1 MKAISP
7 ETFIGFGMCILRL
20 HVKFRHEAHDFRWRA
35 TFGAP
40 PGTCSTL
47 WKKIDPDSTM
57 PNGAQPYHLL
67 WGLMFMKLYCAE
79 AVNTVLAGGVDVKT
93 FRKWSWLFAE
103 AVAVLHSSVVGVLLA
118 NRYERLCKHIYRRPF
133 HSCVFLSYLYLS
145 LTTYARYFGRIGDLQ
160 ITLAIPVSLLSMEPI
175 FKSTNQIPSGRA
187 GGRTNSTDQ
196 AFVMSSRY
204 AF

>member
-1 MKAISP
+1 MQQVLSSLCQRQDELFNMKTISP

-40 PGTCSTL
+40 PGICSTL

-79 AVNTVLAGGVDVKT
+79 AVNAVLAGGVDVKT

-118 NRYERLCKHIYRRPF
+118 NRYERVCKISIVD
-133 HSCVFLSYLYLS
+133 HSAHALSYHVFIS
-145 LTTYARYFGRIGDLQ
+145 L
-160 ITLAIPVSLLSMEPI
+160 
-175 FKSTNQIPSGRA
+175 
-187 GGRTNSTDQ
+187 
-196 AFVMSSRY
+196 
-204 AF
+204 